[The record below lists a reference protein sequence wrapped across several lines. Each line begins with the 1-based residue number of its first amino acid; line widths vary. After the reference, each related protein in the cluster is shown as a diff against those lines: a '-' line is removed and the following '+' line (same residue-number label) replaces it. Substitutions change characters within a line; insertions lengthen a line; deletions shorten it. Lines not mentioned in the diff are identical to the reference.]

1 LLVDEGWSVKSLHR
15 QIMSSAAYRQASAPV
30 ARAIRIDPDNR
41 LLWRFPMRRL
51 DAESVR
57 DSMLAVSG
65 ELDDRMAGRYIPAK
79 QEGAGDVK
87 VDESA
92 DGAHRRSVYL
102 QQRRTAVV
110 GMLQVFDAPSI
121 VTNCTRRNATTISLQ
136 SLSLLNSEFVL
147 NRARALSRRL
157 DREAGPDV
165 GDRIDRAF
173 RLAFGRTPTDEERAA
188 ALRFLDEQPRRHA
201 GRTDAVERSWIDLC
215 QALLASNEF
224 LYVE

>member
-1 LLVDEGWSVKSLHR
+1 
-15 QIMSSAAYRQASAPV
+15 
-30 ARAIRIDPDNR
+30 
-41 LLWRFPMRRL
+41 MRRL

-65 ELDDRMAGRYIPAK
+65 ELDDRMGGRYVPAK

-92 DGAHRRSVYL
+92 EGAHRRSVYL

-121 VTNCTRRNATTISLQ
+121 VTNCTRRNATTIALQ
-136 SLSLLNSEFVL
+136 SLSLMNSDFML
-147 NRARALSRRL
+147 ARARAFSRRL
-157 DREAGPDV
+157 EREAGPDS

-173 RLAFGRTPTDEERAA
+173 RLAVGRAPTEEERAA
-188 ALRFLDEQPRRHA
+188 AHKFLDEQPRRYVGQA
-201 GRTDAVERSWIDLC
+201 DAVERSWTDFC
-215 QALLASNEF
+215 QAVLASNAF

>member
-1 LLVDEGWSVKSLHR
+1 
-15 QIMSSAAYRQASAPV
+15 
-30 ARAIRIDPDNR
+30 
-41 LLWRFPMRRL
+41 
-51 DAESVR
+51 
-57 DSMLAVSG
+57 MLAVSG
-65 ELDDRMAGRYIPAK
+65 ELDDRMGGRYVPAK
-79 QEGAGDVK
+79 QEGTGDVK
-87 VDESA
+87 VAESA

-157 DREAGPDV
+157 DREAGLDPSV
-165 GDRIDRAF
+165 RIDRAF
-173 RLAFGRTPTDEERAA
+173 RLAVGRAPTEEERDAA
-188 ALRFLDEQPRRHA
+188 HKFLDEQPRLYT
-201 GRTDAVERSWIDLC
+201 GRSDAVERSWIDFC
-215 QALLASNEF
+215 QAVLASSAF